1 MLNIEN
7 CWISFV
13 KAMKKILSILFLCG
27 LASMAFAE
35 KADSVG
41 SRVKNGKRYILHK
54 VEKGQGLY
62 SISKTY
68 GVKLSDIIAENP
80 GSEEVIK
87 IDQILWIPTD
97 EVVVMEEP
105 LVEDY
110 FSKTEEYIEHKPET
124 QLKDTAKSTWG
135 VTHTVNSGETLFSIA
150 RKYNTTVQ
158 VIKELNNLTSD
169 VLSLE
174 QKLLVPSNSTLIS
187 NNEDYTIDIDSV
199 EEELQIETPAPE
211 DIVMEEKPEIED
223 YSIKIVR
230 LPEYN
235 LEKIEEKGKAFI
247 DTDNVPES
255 KNFAHHF
262 NAPLGTVIMVTN
274 PQTNKTV
281 FVKVTSNFTTNP
293 EDSIIIKLSKL
304 AAETIGLNPEEPTL
318 VSLSYAR

>member
-1 MLNIEN
+1 
-7 CWISFV
+7 
-13 KAMKKILSILFLCG
+13 MKKILSILLFCG
-27 LASMAFAE
+27 LASMAYAE

-41 SRVKNGKRYILHK
+41 TRVKNGKVYILHK

-62 SISKTY
+62 SISKKY
-68 GVKLSDIIAENP
+68 GVKLSDIISENP

-87 IDQILWIPTD
+87 IDQIIWIPTD
-97 EVVVMEEP
+97 EEVVMEEP

-110 FSKTEEYIEHKPET
+110 FSKTEDYIEHKP
-124 QLKDTAKSTWG
+124 QPDVLDTSKSTWG

-158 VIKELNNLTSD
+158 VIKELNNLSSD

-174 QKLLVPSNSTLIS
+174 QKLLVPSTGDVLTTH
-187 NNEDYTIDIDSV
+187 EDYNLDIDSV
-199 EEELQIETPAPE
+199 EEELQIEVPE
-211 DIVMEEKPEIED
+211 PDETIIEEKVEIEG
-223 YSIKIVR
+223 YSLKIIR

-235 LEKIEEKGKAFI
+235 LEKIEETGKALM
-247 DTDNVPES
+247 DKENVPVS

-274 PQTNKTV
+274 PETNKTV

-293 EDSIIIKLSKL
+293 EDSVIIKLSKL
-304 AAETIGLNPEEPTL
+304 AAETIGLSSEEPAI